1 MPGNLG
7 GQPELVITRA
17 AASVAAHKLSN
28 MQKSS
33 TSRTSLLNRTQ
44 IIRVRF
50 PADASP
56 GDETDFIFGSLAA
69 VFDMFSEAELGVS
82 LRALYALGL
91 AVDGATHTTPLGVQI
106 KKMTAYRKRQKN
118 S

>member
-1 MPGNLG
+1 MASAIALPK
-7 GQPELVITRA
+7 TR
-17 AASVAAHKLSN
+17 N

-33 TSRTSLLNRTQ
+33 TSRTSLLNRSQ
-44 IIRVRF
+44 VVRVRF
-50 PADASP
+50 PASSVS
-56 GDETDFIFGSLAA
+56 GGETDFIFGSLAA

-91 AVDGATHTTPLGVQI
+91 TVDGATHTTPLGVQI
-106 KKMTAYRKRQKN
+106 KKLTAYRKRQKN

>member
-1 MPGNLG
+1 
-7 GQPELVITRA
+7 
-17 AASVAAHKLSN
+17 

-33 TSRTSLLNRTQ
+33 TSRTSFLNRSQ
-44 IIRVRF
+44 VVRVRF
-50 PADASP
+50 PEGSVP
-56 GDETDFIFGSLAA
+56 GGETDFIFGSLAA

-91 AVDGATHTTPLGVQI
+91 VVDGASHVTPLGVQI

>member
-1 MPGNLG
+1 MSNLG
-7 GQPELVITRA
+7 RRLRSSPSKTR
-17 AASVAAHKLSN
+17 N

-33 TSRTSLLNRTQ
+33 TSRTSLLNRSQ
-44 IIRVRF
+44 VVRVRF
-50 PADASP
+50 PASSVP
-56 GDETDFIFGSLAA
+56 GGETDFIFGSLAA

-91 AVDGATHTTPLGVQI
+91 VVDGATHTTPLGIKI

>member
-1 MPGNLG
+1 
-7 GQPELVITRA
+7 
-17 AASVAAHKLSN
+17 

-33 TSRTSLLNRTQ
+33 TSRTSLLNCSQ
-44 IIRVRF
+44 VVRVRF
-50 PADASP
+50 PSDTSAS
-56 GDETDFIFGSLAA
+56 DETDFIFGSLAA

-91 AVDGATHTTPLGVQI
+91 VVDGASHVTPLGVQI

>member
-1 MPGNLG
+1 
-7 GQPELVITRA
+7 
-17 AASVAAHKLSN
+17 

-33 TSRTSLLNRTQ
+33 TSRTSLLNRSQ
-44 IIRVRF
+44 VVRVRF
-50 PADASP
+50 PEGSVP
-56 GDETDFIFGSLAA
+56 GGETDFIFGSLAA

-91 AVDGATHTTPLGVQI
+91 VVDGATHTTPLGIEI
-106 KKMTAYRKRQKN
+106 KKLTAYRKRQKN

>member
-1 MPGNLG
+1 M
-7 GQPELVITRA
+7 V
-17 AASVAAHKLSN
+17 
-28 MQKSS
+28 
-33 TSRTSLLNRTQ
+33 
-44 IIRVRF
+44 RVRF
-50 PADASP
+50 PACSAP

-91 AVDGATHTTPLGVQI
+91 VVDGAPHTTPLGVQI
-106 KKMTAYRKRQKN
+106 KKLTAYRKRQKN

>member
-1 MPGNLG
+1 
-7 GQPELVITRA
+7 
-17 AASVAAHKLSN
+17 

-33 TSRTSLLNRTQ
+33 TSRTSLLNRSQ
-44 IIRVRF
+44 VVRVRF
-50 PADASP
+50 PASQH

-91 AVDGATHTTPLGVQI
+91 TVDGATHTTPLGVQI
-106 KKMTAYRKRQKN
+106 KKLTAYRKRQKN